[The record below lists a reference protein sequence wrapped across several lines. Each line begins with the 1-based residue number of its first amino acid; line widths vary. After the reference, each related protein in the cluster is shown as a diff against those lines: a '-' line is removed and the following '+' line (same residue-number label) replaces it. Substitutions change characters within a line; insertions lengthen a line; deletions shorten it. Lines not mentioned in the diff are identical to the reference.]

1 MKNFRLL
8 AFSLLCLFAPGKPAL
23 IAQITG
29 GQSVFKYLS
38 LSPSARATA
47 MGGLVITVKDDD
59 LALAALNPAAL
70 NPSMSGRL
78 AFNHNFFLTDIQH
91 GYAAYAWK
99 LPKIGFTMQG
109 GIQYMNY
116 GDIKQTDEQGNIN
129 GKVAASETAFT
140 VGGARA
146 LSPRLSIGLNAR
158 LGFSTLDI
166 YKASAL
172 TADAGLLYT
181 DTASRFSAALVLR
194 NAGTQ
199 LATYNGIREDIPF
212 DIQLGVSKRLRYLPF
227 RFGVIAHH
235 LQSWDIRYN
244 DPNAQTDN
252 VLLFGG
258 DQKSTGNGNGNIDN
272 FFRHLV
278 FNGEFLL
285 GRNEGFRLRFGYNH
299 LRKQELTVRNYRSL
313 AGFSGGF
320 GIRVSR
326 FRIDVGY
333 ASYHLAGGV
342 VHLGIG
348 TNLRD
353 FF

>member
-1 MKNFRLL
+1 MKNFLPL
-8 AFSLLCLFAPGKPAL
+8 AISLLCCFAPGKSAL
-23 IAQITG
+23 FAQITG
-29 GQSVFKYLS
+29 GQTVFKYLS

-47 MGGLVITVKDDD
+47 LGGLAITIKDDD

-70 NPSMSGRL
+70 NASMSGRL

-91 GYAAYAWK
+91 GYAAYAWQM
-99 LPKIGFTMQG
+99 PKIGFTMHG

-116 GDIKQTDEQGNIN
+116 GDIKQADAQGNIS

-140 VGGARA
+140 VGAARA
-146 LSPRLSIGLNAR
+146 LGPRLSIGLNAR
-158 LGFSTLDI
+158 VGFSTLDI

-172 TADAGLLYT
+172 TADAGILYA
-181 DTASRFSAALVLR
+181 DTARRFSAALVVR

-199 LATYNGIREDIPF
+199 LSTYNGIREDLPF
-212 DIQLGVSKRLRYLPF
+212 DIQVGVSKRLRYLPF
-227 RFGVIAHH
+227 RLSIIAHH
-235 LQSWDIRYN
+235 LQSWNIRYN
-244 DPNAQTDN
+244 DPNAQTDD

-258 DQKSTGNGNGNIDN
+258 DETDAGNGNNAVDN
-272 FFRHLV
+272 FFRHLI

-285 GRNEGFRLRFGYNH
+285 GRNEGFRIRVGYNH

-313 AGFSGGF
+313 AGFSGGI
-320 GIRVSR
+320 GMRISR
-326 FRIDVGY
+326 FRVDVGY

-342 VHLGIG
+342 VHMGIG

>member
-1 MKNFRLL
+1 MNNLRLP
-8 AFSLLCLFAPGKPAL
+8 AFALFCLLLLSKPAL
-23 IAQITG
+23 LAQVTG
-29 GQSVFKYLS
+29 GQTVFKYLS
-38 LSPSARATA
+38 LSPSARATGL
-47 MGGLVITVKDDD
+47 GGLQITVKDDD

-99 LPKIGFTMQG
+99 IPKIGFTMQG

-116 GDIKQTDEQGNIN
+116 GDIKQTDAQGNIN

-140 VGGARA
+140 IGAARA
-146 LSPRLSIGLNAR
+146 LGPRLSIGLNAR
-158 LGFSTLDI
+158 VGFSTLDV

-172 TADAGLLYT
+172 TADAGILYS
-181 DTASRFSAALVLR
+181 DTSSRFSAAIVLR
-194 NAGTQ
+194 NAGVQ
-199 LATYNGIREDIPF
+199 LTTYNGNRADLPLDVQI
-212 DIQLGVSKRLRYLPF
+212 GVSKRLRYLPF
-227 RFGVIAHH
+227 RLSIIAHH
-235 LQSWDIRYN
+235 LQSWNIRYN
-244 DPNAQTDN
+244 DPNAQSDD
-252 VLLFGG
+252 VLLFGS
-258 DQKSTGNGNGNIDN
+258 DENSSGNGNGAIDN
-272 FFRHLV
+272 FFRHLI

-285 GRNEGFRLRFGYNH
+285 GRNEGFRIRFGYNH

-313 AGFSGGF
+313 AGFSGGV
-320 GIRVSR
+320 GMRVSR

-342 VHLGIG
+342 VHVGIG